1 MEEKCRECKYLSRT
15 EIGCI
20 LGRNPQRCESQKA
33 RRGDDEL
40 IDRLLSMDF
49 TASTKIAEQ

>member
-49 TASTKIAEQ
+49 SASAKIAEQ

>member
-1 MEEKCRECKYLSRT
+1 MEGKCKECKYLSRT

-20 LGRNPQRCESQKA
+20 LGRNPQRCESQRA

-40 IDRLLSMDF
+40 INKLLSMN
-49 TASTKIAEQ
+49 SESSAEIIER

>member
-20 LGRNPQRCESQKA
+20 LGRNPQRCESQRA

-40 IDRLLSMDF
+40 IDKLLSVN
-49 TASTKIAEQ
+49 TEASAEIMER

>member
-20 LGRNPQRCESQKA
+20 LGRNPERCESQKA
-33 RRGDDEL
+33 RRGDDKL
-40 IDRLLSMDF
+40 IDRLLSVN
-49 TASTKIAEQ
+49 TESSAEIAEQ

>member
-20 LGRNPQRCESQKA
+20 LGRNPERCESQKA

-40 IDRLLSMDF
+40 INRLSNLDLASSAK
-49 TASTKIAEQ
+49 TAGP

>member
-1 MEEKCRECKYLSRT
+1 MEVKCKECKYLSRT

-20 LGRNPQRCESQKA
+20 LGRNPERCESQKA

-40 IDRLLSMDF
+40 IDRLLSMN
-49 TASTKIAEQ
+49 AESSAEIAEQ